1 MDCKIIKNIIF
12 IILGYLLIKS
22 IIKFDEQFTESTN
35 LSINNNIIN
44 YMKYDII
51 KVDNDARTIV
61 KKANV
66 DSKVRAEINNK
77 MVEFY
82 GEIQNNMKLQ
92 NTLKFLNLINDNNMP
107 LFINEHPDN
116 HMFNQIKIL
125 LITGKISPNIGIPNI
140 TRKQVLLV

>member
-22 IIKFDEQFTESTN
+22 IVKFDEQFTESSK
-35 LSINNNIIN
+35 LPDNNNIID
-44 YMKYDII
+44 YPKYDII
-51 KVDNDARTIV
+51 KVDDDARTLV
-61 KKANV
+61 RRAKA
-66 DSKVRAEINNK
+66 DSKVRDNINNK

-82 GEIQNNMKLQ
+82 GELQNNTKLQ
-92 NTLKFLNLINDNNMP
+92 DTLKFLNLINDNNMP

-125 LITGKISPNIGIPNI
+125 LITGKIRS
-140 TRKQVLLV
+140 